1 MKTSRFIS
9 LLLCVVMIMS
19 LFTGLAGSASADD
32 VIVHEVQSGE
42 ILLKICEKHGLNYYA
57 CKNAIMALNGFAS
70 EADMGRLSVG
80 QKIKLPASDA
90 VAGTVSTSTAVV
102 TSTTVGG
109 TTMTTTTSYVGTPA
123 AGGNIAYYLTAYT
136 VQAGDTLAGICGKL
150 NSNYYYYAP
159 VILAVNSLAN
169 ANYIRPGQVLLI
181 PTPSAGGTGYA
192 VVAHQ
197 VQPGET
203 MTAICNRY
211 GVSYQAMRTLIN
223 GLNRRDNMDKIYVGQ
238 TVYVPTTGAGAVSS
252 AVVVSGTTTT
262 TTSGTPAAGAG
273 YTITFATG
281 GAFASANGKDYVS
294 SAPAGV
300 EVSVWSNVKSG
311 YAVKSLE
318 VIRTDTGAPVPVD
331 YNYFTMPNS
340 NVYVDVAFEKGL
352 SITKAKAQGG
362 SFETSVSGFLS
373 DAAFPGDIVTVLAY
387 PNQYYSVKS
396 VSYQKT
402 DGTVSAVDVKK
413 DASGNY
419 SFTMPSYPIKLSV
432 AFAPTQYH
440 TVSYSGIIGNGK
452 VTFTVGNKE
461 VKQVEQGETVT
472 MKFVPDKNWAFNTSD
487 FENNLATHIPNRSSM
502 GSFKKIDDTTYTF
515 VMGTKDI
522 NVVGVQFLNRSVY
535 TISASIWKGANNSAN
550 GSMYC
555 NVIDQTTGSIT
566 YKTNKAKFG
575 DTVQVIFV
583 PAKNYV
589 NDAQYAKDNSK
600 GAGNALLSWSSDN
613 TFTMPDSNVTV
624 NARFVQDGGT
634 HTYSGI
640 SRSLI
645 PAAGGTVDFIF
656 DGCVMDTAEVGKVVT
671 VKVYPKPNY
680 DVSVAKIIGGN
691 TIYAVSLNGKL
702 VGEAPAA
709 SNFVQIDPYTYSFV
723 KGSGTDT
730 IRVAFASDYQG
741 VNATFT
747 QVTEGG
753 DPVVQGIKGFAI
765 NGSYVQG
772 DAQVIYGDTVSFS
785 IDLKEGYEIT
795 SVRKYVRDKDKTP
808 PADEVANTTAYIP
821 GGKNN
826 SYSYTVTRDDISSV
840 NSVIAAGGTGELVF
854 EITCRKNP
862 ETYYTV
868 KYTQPKINGKT
879 PIGVDS
885 GTDAFYSIAVQ
896 RISDSTFII
905 PLASADAVGISG
917 NLVEANDIMVY
928 IVIPSEDVYV
938 TDSATLQKMYYSF
951 DKLLL
956 NGTEFAPLEEIELV
970 GKKYK
975 TASYILPKDTPD
987 GILTTELVYKL
998 YKTEDANPIA
1008 LTDLE
1013 IGGTALV
1020 LTPGTYDYTF
1030 NATATPQTIKGTY
1043 NDKPDSAEIWVNDV
1057 LLNTDS
1063 NKDTTLDCPTDANWV
1078 TGPNKLVIKLHKSD
1092 MTDTVYTVTV
1102 NYGMED
1108 SVLTEL
1114 KVGWNEVTPS
1124 VTDPAHPA
1132 ALTIYEATVDKA
1144 TSTVTLNAAA
1154 FQKAT
1159 WDLNGEKIYIDDVAT
1174 SKSIDWVPGDNTL
1187 KISVTETG
1195 KAPTTYVVHV
1205 NCALPDSSKLAT
1217 LKIYNAVNGPAID
1230 LVPGQ
1235 LNYTATVAFA
1245 ETSKIDITTSGSA
1258 DISTFINGT
1267 LAKEDTGVM
1276 SQSIDMNTLTPKI
1289 IWENGA
1295 NTILI
1300 KVKETNKTETTY
1312 TVKVTCSKEASAFK
1326 TIQMDG
1332 DEILA
1337 VGKTAYN
1344 LTAKEATSS
1353 FKVESVWGTSQITWS
1368 LDDGPETVATTEPYS
1383 FNVTWLKANGNK
1395 LVIKVKEEGKTE
1407 TTYTLT
1413 VAKKQDPSTLEDY
1426 LIIDGDTV
1434 KFSGSHTA
1442 SYTTLGLYSDV
1453 TVTLTPP
1460 ASNIESVKLEINGTL
1475 TDIAP
1480 TIGTDAHG
1488 NVTYDYANVSW
1499 KPGAN
1504 AMKVYVKYLEQAETA
1519 YTVSV
1524 NSKADNLALSSVVI
1538 TGLTP
1543 NYKGGASGVKLY
1555 GDTDTVTATAVDP
1568 TANVTINVYGA
1579 TVMAPVAGTGG
1590 ATVTGIGWN
1599 TDGNESN
1606 RIDIIVENGGYTK
1619 TWSITG
1625 VYSGPNHP

>member
-1 MKTSRFIS
+1 MPIDKIALQRVEYLQTPGRKFQEEQVMKTSRFIS

-109 TTMTTTTSYVGTPA
+109 TTMTTTTSYVGTTA

-262 TTSGTPAAGAG
+262 TSSGTPAAGAG

-373 DAAFPGDIVTVLAY
+373 DAAFPGDMVTVLAY

-402 DGTVSAVDVKK
+402 DGTVSAVEVKK

-432 AFAPTQYH
+432 TFAPTQYH
-440 TVSYSGIIGNGK
+440 TVSYSGTIGNGK

-487 FENNLATHIPNRSSM
+487 FENNIVAHIPNRSSM
-502 GSFKKIDDTTYTF
+502 GSFKKIDDSTYTF

-535 TISASIWKGANNSAN
+535 TISGSIWKGTNNSAN
-550 GSMYC
+550 GSIRF
-555 NVIDQTTGSIT
+555 NVIDQTTGAISYDT
-566 YKTNKAKFG
+566 SKAKFG
-575 DTVQVIFV
+575 DTVQVIYR
-583 PAKNYV
+583 PDKNYV

-624 NARFVQDGGT
+624 NARFVQDGAT

-680 DVSVAKIIGGN
+680 DISVAKIIGSN

-702 VGEAPAA
+702 VDEAPAA
-709 SNFVQIDPYTYSFV
+709 SNFVQVDKNTFTFV

-747 QVTEGG
+747 QITEGG

-795 SVRKYVRDKDKTP
+795 QVRKYAREKASTNEI
-808 PADEVANTTAYIP
+808 AGTTALIP
-821 GGKNN
+821 GGKDN
-826 SYSYTVTRDDISSV
+826 SYSYTVTKDDVTPTYDTSDPPKPIER
-840 NSVIAAGGTGELVF
+840 ELVF
-854 EITCRKNP
+854 EITARKIP

-868 KYTQPKINGKT
+868 KYTQPKIDGATAKF
-879 PIGVDS
+879 VD
-885 GTDAFYSIAVQ
+885 
-896 RISDSTFII
+896 DSTFMYTLSAVYVSSGVEFK
-905 PLASADAVGISG
+905 PPVSADLSGISG
-917 NLVEANDIMVY
+917 NDVEANNVRVNFKISNQEVK
-928 IVIPSEDVYV
+928 VSKPELHQ
-938 TDSATLQKMYYSF
+938 TCYYTF
-951 DKLLL
+951 DKLLI
-956 NGTEFAPLEEIELV
+956 NGEEFAAV
-970 GKKYK
+970 DK
-975 TASYILPKDTPD
+975 TSDSANYLASFILPKDAPD
-987 GILTTELVYKL
+987 YVVTTEVVYKL
-998 YKTEDANPIA
+998 YKTEEAEAITLKA
-1008 LTDLE
+1008 LTLD
-1013 IGGTALV
+1013 GADPV
-1020 LTPGTYDYTF
+1020 LAIKEGVFDYTV
-1030 NATATPQTIKGTY
+1030 TATKNPGKLS
-1043 NDKPDSAEIWVNDV
+1043 SASYSATPVQVETWLNDV
-1057 LLNTDS
+1057 LLESGTDVYTG
-1063 NKDTTLDCPTDANWV
+1063 NLDWI
-1078 TGPNKLVIKLHKSD
+1078 TGPNTLVIKLHKD
-1092 MTDTVYTVTV
+1092 GNYTDSTYTFTV
-1102 NYGMED
+1102 NYAMKPAD
-1108 SVLTEL
+1108 LTEL
-1114 KVGWNEVTPS
+1114 KVDSTTISIHDGDPGLSSGVVTG
-1124 VTDPAHPA
+1124 
-1132 ALTIYEATVDKA
+1132 YEATVTGYPNTIA
-1144 TSTVTLNAAA
+1144 TILDTNEELEWILNGVLETTGDTVGTQNVKVWNHWQPGANTLELIVSDTTTPKSSTKYVFTINVVPEKTKMTELKIESVNAGENICVDGQLDYAVTVTKNPVNVTVAAEASATIAYRLNDDETWTSGSPGSLTLDNTIGKNTLQIKLKHPDKLETIYNIAITPNLDPAAMDIYLTIDGNMVKFKDLKASYSTTKETAKIDIKLNAA
-1154 FQKAT
+1154 
-1159 WDLNGEKIYIDDVAT
+1159 
-1174 SKSIDWVPGDNTL
+1174 
-1187 KISVTETG
+1187 
-1195 KAPTTYVVHV
+1195 
-1205 NCALPDSSKLAT
+1205 
-1217 LKIYNAVNGPAID
+1217 
-1230 LVPGQ
+1230 
-1235 LNYTATVAFA
+1235 
-1245 ETSKIDITTSGSA
+1245 
-1258 DISTFINGT
+1258 
-1267 LAKEDTGVM
+1267 
-1276 SQSIDMNTLTPKI
+1276 
-1289 IWENGA
+1289 
-1295 NTILI
+1295 
-1300 KVKETNKTETTY
+1300 
-1312 TVKVTCSKEASAFK
+1312 
-1326 TIQMDG
+1326 
-1332 DEILA
+1332 
-1337 VGKTAYN
+1337 
-1344 LTAKEATSS
+1344 
-1353 FKVESVWGTSQITWS
+1353 
-1368 LDDGPETVATTEPYS
+1368 
-1383 FNVTWLKANGNK
+1383 
-1395 LVIKVKEEGKTE
+1395 
-1407 TTYTLT
+1407 
-1413 VAKKQDPSTLEDY
+1413 
-1426 LIIDGDTV
+1426 
-1434 KFSGSHTA
+1434 
-1442 SYTTLGLYSDV
+1442 
-1453 TVTLTPP
+1453 
-1460 ASNIESVKLEINGTL
+1460 
-1475 TDIAP
+1475 
-1480 TIGTDAHG
+1480 
-1488 NVTYDYANVSW
+1488 
-1499 KPGAN
+1499 
-1504 AMKVYVKYLEQAETA
+1504 
-1519 YTVSV
+1519 
-1524 NSKADNLALSSVVI
+1524 
-1538 TGLTP
+1538 
-1543 NYKGGASGVKLY
+1543 
-1555 GDTDTVTATAVDP
+1555 TDTVTVNVNGTDYDP
-1568 TANVTINVYGA
+1568 LTGA
-1579 TVMAPVAGTGG
+1579 TTVTAEVDSGKKVEKWNVGKNTVKFTVVGTDMKETVYTLNVDYKTTPLKLKTLTFDGVNLGLGTSQSRTTNIGTSTIVAEPEDPNATVDIRLNGTTVVTGTGTQT
-1590 ATVTGIGWN
+1590 ASMTWTTDSLNYVDIFVTNTGF
-1599 TDGNESN
+1599 TDGVYH
-1606 RIDIIVENGGYTK
+1606 IDVTHK
-1619 TWSITG
+1619 T
-1625 VYSGPNHP
+1625 P